1 MPIDNSDVLNRQ
13 MTLLQFC
20 FAAALIVAVFFCAGS
35 EVLAQDESRAIA
47 EKNLRPAVSKM
58 ELNLESESIHDWD
71 RYVRGFRREHQF
83 AMVAGYSS
91 GVWELYRF
99 GTLEDVRVAE
109 KGAFAKFQY
118 SFHLP
123 IYSGFGYL
131 LGSSFG
137 TLYESSRPNS
147 KFKSAPSV
155 MLPGVLA
162 GFVLNI
168 SPAFRCTVA
177 GEIYLER
184 FDGIQDRDN
193 VGSDDSIHITT
204 ETFDGSVG
212 IDWFYSLK
220 WALRIEGHLRRLVYV
235 RPQEP
240 DGKPVD
246 ANIKKRDEWVGAG
259 VVHHFL

>member
-1 MPIDNSDVLNRQ
+1 MRCK
-13 MTLLQFC
+13 C
-20 FAAALIVAVFFCAGS
+20 FSIKFKKLRFSQISFIVILGIFGPLGATTPGFSEEVQSTAV
-35 EVLAQDESRAIA
+35 
-47 EKNLRPAVSKM
+47 EKIVHPPVSKM
-58 ELNLESESIHDWD
+58 ELNLESEDVHNWE

-91 GVWELYRF
+91 GVWELHRF
-99 GTLEDVRVAE
+99 GTLEDERVNE

-137 TLYESSRPNS
+137 TLYESSKSDS
-147 KFKSAPSV
+147 KFRSVPSI

-168 SPAFRCTVA
+168 SPSIRCTIA

-204 ETFDGSVG
+204 ETFDGSAG